1 MYSDPNFFSSTAVSL
16 VFGCFFVIR
25 ELSYAR
31 VGKRA
36 DGWAGKMY
44 SDPIFRVYKPS
55 KRICI
60 RNINTADSGG
70 VLA

>member
-1 MYSDPNFFSSTAVSL
+1 MSFHFLFAITGRYTLCSVTHLD
-16 VFGCFFVIR
+16 
-25 ELSYAR
+25 Y
-31 VGKRA
+31 
-36 DGWAGKMY
+36 
-44 SDPIFRVYKPS
+44 RVYKPS

>member
-1 MYSDPNFFSSTAVSL
+1 MRDLVCELMGGEEKCTLTPFF
-16 VFGCFFVIR
+16 G
-25 ELSYAR
+25 
-31 VGKRA
+31 
-36 DGWAGKMY
+36 
-44 SDPIFRVYKPS
+44 VYKPS